1 LKADQNKLATTRH
14 DSRAIVQYCEM
25 IMAIGWVYGVLILFY
40 IFPRRHMEA
49 VMTANIILV
58 ISKLIE
64 HSAGCRA
71 ALFVMCE
78 QVRNRVD
85 AL

>member
-1 LKADQNKLATTRH
+1 
-14 DSRAIVQYCEM
+14 
-25 IMAIGWVYGVLILFY
+25 MAIGWVYGVLILFY